1 MSDSGE
7 NSSDEVDAAIARIE
21 RWFDAR
27 RYVEVVEFCSELI
40 ARFPTDYRLY
50 YHRAQAKTLGGD
62 GRGAIADM
70 TSAIAQNSAEPALFY
85 FRGLWELDEG
95 DQHAA
100 ANDLQ
105 QAIEAEER
113 LGTSYYVESARFA
126 RAIALL
132 FLGDYR
138 QAELECTHVRA
149 DLKTFAAGQ
158 QWTVDDVLSQAARG
172 RRPQSR

>member
-1 MSDSGE
+1 MSGSGE
-7 NSSDEVDAAIARIE
+7 NSNDEVDAAIARIE
-21 RWFDAR
+21 RLFDAR
-27 RYVEVVEFCSELI
+27 RYAEVVEFCSELL

-70 TSAIAQNSAEPALFY
+70 TSAIAQNSAEPTLFY

-105 QAIEAEER
+105 QAVEAEAR

-149 DLKTFAAGQ
+149 DLKTFAAGR
-158 QWTVDDVLSQAARG
+158 QWTVDDVLNQAARG
-172 RRPQSR
+172 QRPQS